1 MRPAAARPPRRPR
14 RPRRGRGGFALVEM
28 VVTMLVFSVG
38 LLALSTYAVTMTRQ
52 MRDGGRMVQA
62 ASIARARFEKLHARP
77 CATLAAGT
85 TVKVTGT
92 VTEKYTIAPASR
104 SVEVTNQV
112 TFPSGKAMRTVTFHS
127 IIPCT
132 ARP

>member
-1 MRPAAARPPRRPR
+1 VRPAAARPPRRPL
-14 RPRRGRGGFALVEM
+14 RPLRGRGGFALVEM

-92 VTEKYTIAPASR
+92 ITEKYTIAPASR